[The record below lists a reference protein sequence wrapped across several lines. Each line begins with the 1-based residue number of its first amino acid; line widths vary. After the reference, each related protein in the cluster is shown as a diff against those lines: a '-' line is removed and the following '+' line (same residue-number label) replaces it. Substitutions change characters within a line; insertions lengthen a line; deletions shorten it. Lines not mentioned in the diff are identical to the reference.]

1 MFDTTFSRDFSL
13 HQSQLEFIERY
24 NENKNLPILSSS
36 CPGFICY
43 AEKTHGSFI
52 LPYISAVKSPQQIM
66 GTLVKEYLGKKFD
79 VTPDAIY
86 HVSIAPCFDK
96 KLEASRTEFT
106 NDFHKSKDVDC
117 VLSTI
122 EIEQILEEKSLKL
135 NDIEE
140 MSLNLIS
147 DINEEAKIYT
157 HVGGGSGGY
166 LENVLRYA
174 CKHLFNHSI
183 DEIQYE
189 TLKNQDFK
197 EVNVKI
203 NDEIK
208 LKFAFAYGFR
218 NIQNIVQ
225 KLKKNS
231 CSYHYIEIM
240 ACPSGC
246 LNGGGQ
252 LRDDNTNT
260 LSKELLDKVTYLYNS
275 VPKMLPE
282 ENKFLKE
289 FYDLINNESNSSQ
302 QLLKKYFYT
311 SYQEIKKLNNS
322 LTIKW

>member
-1 MFDTTFSRDFSL
+1 
-13 HQSQLEFIERY
+13 
-24 NENKNLPILSSS
+24 
-36 CPGFICY
+36 
-43 AEKTHGSFI
+43 
-52 LPYISAVKSPQQIM
+52 M
-66 GTLVKEYLGKKFD
+66 GALVKEYLAKKFD
-79 VTPDAIY
+79 LTPDSIY
-86 HVSIAPCFDK
+86 HVSVAPCFDK

-122 EIEQILEEKSLKL
+122 EIEQILQDKSLEL
-135 NDIEE
+135 NNIEE
-140 MSLNLIS
+140 MSMNLIS
-147 DINEEAKIYT
+147 DINEEASLYT
-157 HVGGGSGGY
+157 HLGSGSGGY
-166 LENVLRYA
+166 LENVLNYA
-174 CKHLFNHSI
+174 SKHLFNYSL

-203 NDEIK
+203 NGEIK

-225 KLKKNS
+225 KIKKNS
-231 CSYHYIEIM
+231 CPYHYIEIM

-260 LSKELLDKVTYLYNS
+260 LSKELLDKVTNLYNS

-282 ENKFLKE
+282 NNRFLKE
-289 FYDLINNESNSSQ
+289 FYDLINDESNSQ
-302 QLLKKYFYT
+302 ELLRKYFYT
-311 SYQEIKKLNNS
+311 SYHEVKKLDNS
-322 LTIKW
+322 LAIKW